1 MTNPL
6 QSDHYL
12 SGSRQGDIEPEL
24 HLSSLSP
31 APIQPGSAGECGG
44 CCGRRSSDV
53 IFSFNS
59 AEASI
64 QVQVEVVTQFPSDVS
79 TEQAMLVLAEE
90 KLGSDLVSF
99 PTYIPLRSSDTPSH
113 CEVHIVF

>member
-31 APIQPGSAGECGG
+31 ASIQPGSAGEGG
-44 CCGRRSSDV
+44 GRRSSDV

>member
-31 APIQPGSAGECGG
+31 APIQPGSTGEGRGG
-44 CCGRRSSDV
+44 KRSSDV